1 MPQLRL
7 ATPVAMEA
15 MEGMAVAMED
25 MEDTDMARGPL
36 RPKLM
41 LSQDTCP
48 EDMEDMGDMAVMAV
62 VMEDM
67 EVTVMERG
75 LLML

>member
-25 MEDTDMARGPL
+25 MEDTDRARGPL

-41 LSQDTCP
+41 RSQDTCP
-48 EDMEDMGDMAVMAV
+48 EDMEDMAVMAV

-67 EVTVMERG
+67 EVMEVTVMERG
-75 LLML
+75 PLML